1 MAELHRRLNLL
12 QASALNMANMV
23 GVGPFITIPLILGTM
38 GGPQAM
44 IGWMVGA
51 VLAICDGMVWAELST
66 AMPYSG
72 GTYVYLREA
81 FGRLPIRGLG
91 QIIAFLFIWQFL
103 ISGTAEIA
111 SGAIGVRQYYGYL
124 DPHFHGNTTMLAH
137 LLPPFVCLV
146 CVALLYR
153 RIESVGKL
161 AVVLWVGMIAT
172 MLVMIFMGLRHF
184 NAANLTPPPGAFTL
198 NRAFYRGLGAA
209 MLIAMYDY
217 LGYYDVCFV
226 AEEVK
231 EPRRTIPRSI
241 LISVVVIAAL
251 YMLMNISMIAV
262 VPWRE
267 AMKSEYLAS
276 DFMEKVAGRGAAVV
290 VTYMILWTSL
300 ASVFALLLGGS
311 RILMAAARDGCFF
324 RVFARLHPTG
334 DFPYLALIILGI
346 LSAAASLFALD
357 DVINVLMVVR
367 VLVQFGGQIVA
378 LMILHRTGQP
388 LAYRMWLYPLPA
400 LIALAGWCYIFLTAG
415 AVYIAIASAVL
426 VAGLAAGTIWYWI
439 AKPPAPDALVP

>member
-1 MAELHRRLNLL
+1 MALHRRLNLL

-23 GVGPFITIPLILGTM
+23 GSGPFITIPLILGAM

-44 IGWMVGA
+44 IGWVVGL

-72 GTYVYLREA
+72 GSYVYLREA
-81 FGRLPIRGLG
+81 FSRFRFRGLG
-91 QIIAFLFIWQFL
+91 QIVAFLFIWQFL
-103 ISGTAEIA
+103 VSGTAEIA
-111 SGAIGVRQYYGYL
+111 SGAIGFRQYYGYL
-124 DPHFHGNTTMLAH
+124 DPQFHGNTTMLAH
-137 LLPPFVCLV
+137 LLPPLV
-146 CVALLYR
+146 CVVCLILLYR

-161 AVVLWVGMIAT
+161 AVVLWVGMMAT
-172 MLVMIFMGLRHF
+172 MAVIIFMGLRHF
-184 NAANLTPPPGAFTL
+184 DAANLTPPPGAFTL

-209 MLIAMYDY
+209 MLVAMYDY
-217 LGYYDVCFV
+217 LGYYDVCLV
-226 AEEVK
+226 AEEVV

-241 LISVVVIAAL
+241 LFSVVVIAAL
-251 YMLMNISMIAV
+251 YMLMNVSMISV
-262 VPWRE
+262 VPWRD

-300 ASVFALLLGGS
+300 ASTFALLLGGS

-334 DFPYLALIILGI
+334 DFPHLALIVLGV
-346 LSAAASLFALD
+346 LSAAVSLFALD
-357 DVINVLMVVR
+357 EVINLLMVVR
-367 VLVQFGGQIVA
+367 VLVQFAGQIVA
-378 LMILHRTGQP
+378 LMILRRTGGP
-388 LAYRMWLYPLPA
+388 IAYRMWLYPLPA

-415 AVYIAIASAVL
+415 AMYMAIAGAVL
-426 VAGLAAGTIWYWI
+426 VAGLIAGTVWYVV
-439 AKPPAPDALVP
+439 AKPPEPGAVAS